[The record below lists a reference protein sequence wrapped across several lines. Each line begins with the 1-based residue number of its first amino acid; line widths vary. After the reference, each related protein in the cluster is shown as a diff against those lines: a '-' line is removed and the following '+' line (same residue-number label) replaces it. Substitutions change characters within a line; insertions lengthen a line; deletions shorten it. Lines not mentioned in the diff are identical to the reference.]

1 MQFTNSN
8 EVNVFGKCKCGLQH
22 EICRKYLKIVGN
34 QYVFNTTYKCSKC
47 GNNHNSID
55 NVTEDERIK
64 YYSEEPEFE
73 PDDNKAN
80 DNDSITSKNIK
91 LRQNKSTIKSFT
103 ANEENIIATTLF
115 SISNVIIVLGI
126 ITVIICF
133 LVLDV
138 GVPLKIIYSIVMF
151 LLTFASS
158 MMFKGFAEIIRLL
171 DKISNQ

>member
-64 YYSEEPEFE
+64 YYSEEPEL
-73 PDDNKAN
+73 
-80 DNDSITSKNIK
+80 TSKNIK